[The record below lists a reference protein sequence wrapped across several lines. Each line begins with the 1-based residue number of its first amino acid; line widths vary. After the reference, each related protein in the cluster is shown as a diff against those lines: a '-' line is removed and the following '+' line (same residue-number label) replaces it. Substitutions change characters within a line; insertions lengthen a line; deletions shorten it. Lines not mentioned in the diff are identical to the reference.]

1 MNSKKFMQLAIDK
14 AWKYQFLTYPN
25 PAVGATV
32 VKDGK
37 ILSVEAHKKAGMP
50 HAEVLALKV
59 AYLTQYKDSPLQKL
73 ETSLEIHNYLIENH
87 KDFFKDCEIYV
98 TLEPCNH
105 IGKTPACAMLLE
117 TIQIKKVYIGTLDCN
132 DKATGGLQRL
142 QNANI
147 EVEIDICKNEADKL
161 LYPFKKWQQDSFVF
175 FKLAMREDRTIDGGY
190 ITTKDSLTLV
200 HKIRNNL
207 DLLVIGGET
216 VRVDRPTL
224 DSRFSS
230 IDKSPDILIF
240 SNRDDFDNTIPLFSV
255 LNREVQISNDITKIK
270 DKNFVMI
277 EGGYNLF
284 ESLKQEID
292 YLVIFLAKSKKT
304 DAKFEIKQ
312 FGFEEIYRYKIND
325 EDTIIFLKKS

>member
-200 HKIRNNL
+200 HKIN
-207 DLLVIGGET
+207 
-216 VRVDRPTL
+216 
-224 DSRFSS
+224 
-230 IDKSPDILIF
+230 
-240 SNRDDFDNTIPLFSV
+240 
-255 LNREVQISNDITKIK
+255 
-270 DKNFVMI
+270 
-277 EGGYNLF
+277 
-284 ESLKQEID
+284 
-292 YLVIFLAKSKKT
+292 SK
-304 DAKFEIKQ
+304 
-312 FGFEEIYRYKIND
+312 GR
-325 EDTIIFLKKS
+325 

>member
-1 MNSKKFMQLAIDK
+1 
-14 AWKYQFLTYPN
+14 
-25 PAVGATV
+25 
-32 VKDGK
+32 
-37 ILSVEAHKKAGMP
+37 
-50 HAEVLALKV
+50 
-59 AYLTQYKDSPLQKL
+59 
-73 ETSLEIHNYLIENH
+73 
-87 KDFFKDCEIYV
+87 
-98 TLEPCNH
+98 
-105 IGKTPACAMLLE
+105 
-117 TIQIKKVYIGTLDCN
+117 
-132 DKATGGLQRL
+132 
-142 QNANI
+142 
-147 EVEIDICKNEADKL
+147 
-161 LYPFKKWQQDSFVF
+161 
-175 FKLAMREDRTIDGGY
+175 MREDRTIDGGY